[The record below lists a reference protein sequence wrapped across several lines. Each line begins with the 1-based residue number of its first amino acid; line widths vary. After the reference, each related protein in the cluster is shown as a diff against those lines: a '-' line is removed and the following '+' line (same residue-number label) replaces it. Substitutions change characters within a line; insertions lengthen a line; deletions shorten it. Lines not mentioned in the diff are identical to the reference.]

1 MYACVFRLRFVCMYA
16 PTVQM
21 PYGEFGELVLNL
33 RLFMVKWVFE
43 I

>member
-21 PYGEFGELVLNL
+21 AYGEFGELVLNL